1 MKAKF
6 IRLGCFL
13 VLIIFALSTQS
24 QTKSTQKKKSTSST
38 KEVPPPP
45 PPPPSKKNGEA
56 PPEVEKLE
64 MSADEQ
70 EIKKPVMN
78 FDTTTVVQDAFTAD
92 IMRLMK
98 VTGAM
103 DIGIMMA
110 KGIED
115 KKTTE
120 KVPMMK
126 EFYNRFYNELEHGD
140 VNRLL
145 INYFVK
151 VYRKHFTQQEINSLI
166 AFYQTDLGKKAISV
180 LPQITQEAM
189 VYGQKVGEYYGQ
201 KIMYELML
209 EEQKKSN

>member
-13 VLIIFALSTQS
+13 VLIIFTLSTQS
-24 QTKSTQKKKSTSST
+24 QTKSTQKKKSTSSS

-45 PPPPSKKNGEA
+45 PPPPSKTGESEDVKIGTIDDQKSQA
-56 PPEVEKLE
+56 PE
-64 MSADEQ
+64 
-70 EIKKPVMN
+70 KPVIN
-78 FDTTTVVQDAFTAD
+78 FDTTTVVQDSFTAD
-92 IMRLMK
+92 IMKLMK

-115 KKTTE
+115 KKSTE

-126 EFYNRFYNELEHGD
+126 EFYNRFYNELEHGE

-189 VYGQKVGEYYGQ
+189 VYGQRVGEYFGQ
-201 KIMYELML
+201 KIMYEIML